1 MVSEAKSLSELLGGY
16 KAEEKKPET
25 KMKKASRKAIKEK
38 KQEEGKKKLTKIA
51 KKLIGEKKKPQYKIL
66 SELLGAIK
74 VEKGTKRKFPA
85 YGVGTSKKAAPKKN
99 KKKTVSKW
107 VHHVRG
113 QSKVLGITYKQAMMD
128 PQVRESYYS
137 AHNIKGK
144 KPF

>member
-1 MVSEAKSLSELLGGY
+1 MVSEAKSLSELFGGY

-25 KMKKASRKAIKEK
+25 KMKKAARKAIKEK

-51 KKLIGEKKKPQYKIL
+51 KKLIGEK
-66 SELLGAIK
+66 
-74 VEKGTKRKFPA
+74 GTKRKFPA
-85 YGVGTSKKAAPKKN
+85 YGVGTKMKKAAPKKN

-113 QSKVLGITYKQAMMD
+113 QAKKLGITYKQAMMD
-128 PQVRESYYS
+128 PDVRESYYA
-137 AHNIKGK
+137 AHNLPGR